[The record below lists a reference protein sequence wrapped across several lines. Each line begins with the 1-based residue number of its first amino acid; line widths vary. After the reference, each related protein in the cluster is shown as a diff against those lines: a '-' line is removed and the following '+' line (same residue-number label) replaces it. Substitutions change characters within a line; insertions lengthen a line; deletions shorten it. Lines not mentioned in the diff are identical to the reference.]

1 MPGPSW
7 YPLIGLEIPGLPHT
21 GRSDIRSRVV
31 VYTYSAVY
39 RSVRCSDF
47 YGLREHTSEKWM
59 KWMSLLSQLRQ
70 PEVDLIGVSP
80 ETVRKHLVQRDSS
93 RGSPFPPPIGG
104 EINFRTSLVIGP
116 SANLET
122 EMIRSINSD
131 SIVQRLEC
139 PVNRFPKSIV
149 GARARTIKVSNN
161 RSYSW
166 NVTYLPIN

>member
-1 MPGPSW
+1 MDKCRLRRPLRRGWGVACLLSSAIAEETRIEPCCIVFFDALEDVPTSIVPGPSW
-7 YPLIGLEIPGLPHT
+7 YPLIGLEIPGLPLT

-93 RGSPFPPPIGG
+93 RGSPLSPPIG
-104 EINFRTSLVIGP
+104 EVDNSELRWSL
-116 SANLET
+116 
-122 EMIRSINSD
+122 
-131 SIVQRLEC
+131 
-139 PVNRFPKSIV
+139 
-149 GARARTIKVSNN
+149 ARR
-161 RSYSW
+161 
-166 NVTYLPIN
+166 PISRPG